1 MTYRASKYR
10 IMSILLVFAMTIGA
24 FTGFSYISAGEEQVT
39 ILYEEESKRTENE
52 KHYLCSDG
60 SYVALSYPGAVHY
73 KAEDGSY
80 QEIENALVYDE
91 KTGTYQNPG
100 NPDFSVSLATTENT
114 DAVSVKAK
122 ELEEI
127 SFSTALLINGNGNS
141 PKPQKKNIK
150 AFNNMAKNAA
160 GKNAKNPTVFDL
172 PQVSSSLEYAKYYG
186 DQPVVTGK
194 YTLGGNALK
203 EDIILTVPTDVT
215 GLVTTYKVKNMT
227 LTVNPDGSLLFK
239 TADGKDAYTVNAP
252 YMYDAEG
259 SRCPSIAV
267 SAVQKGNKFEVTYL
281 PDSAWLTSA
290 ERVYP
295 LTFDPT
301 ITTTSFAFS
310 CDDRYYAGGVAY
322 DSQELRVG
330 YSFTGQSNFWYTYFK
345 PLSYPEINQDYYTVT
360 TVLMSFSML
369 TVAGS
374 SPYAN
379 VYKLNSG
386 ADPAD
391 LNISEDGTYMGY
403 MEMWEGNRGDF
414 SLGTSYYT
422 DNTLSE
428 YVLWPQNTTTSYGY
442 CYFGSMEHTTNRPM
456 MRISYRPKALEG
468 KFVLKNGTNYLLS
481 NGGSATA
488 PALQFK
494 SAFDESDF
502 YYCEWTFGYNETKRA
517 YTISPAYDPQLCLQ
531 ANSDNTATLV
541 VAPATLTNN
550 HFWYIDTDADE
561 SYLKIKSVGQSGNNL
576 CITNNMALHSP
587 SED

>member
-1 MTYRASKYR
+1 MIYRASKKR
-10 IMSILLVFAMTIGA
+10 IMSIVLVFAMTIGA

-60 SYVALSYPGAVHY
+60 SYIALSYPGAVHY

-100 NPDFSVSLATTENT
+100 NPEFSVSFATTEDI

-150 AFNNMAKNAA
+150 AFNNKAKNAA
-160 GKNAKNPTVFDL
+160 GKNAKNPAAFDL

-203 EDIILTVPTDVT
+203 EDIILTIPTDVT
-215 GLVTTYKVKNMT
+215 GFVTTYKVKNVT
-227 LTVNPDGSLLFK
+227 LTVDPDGSLLFK

-301 ITTTSFAFS
+301 LTSTQNLVLDYNTVYNA
-310 CDDRYYAGGVAY
+310 YY
-322 DSQELRVG
+322 E
-330 YSFTGQSNFWYTYFK
+330 YS
-345 PLSYPEINQDYYTVT
+345 
-360 TVLMSFSML
+360 
-369 TVAGS
+369 
-374 SPYAN
+374 
-379 VYKLNSG
+379 
-386 ADPAD
+386 
-391 LNISEDGTYMGY
+391 
-403 MEMWEGNRGDF
+403 
-414 SLGTSYYT
+414 
-422 DNTLSE
+422 TLQNNEEPRE
-428 YVLWPQNTTTSYGY
+428 YVSGESLFVAWDTLPNWRNTAYIGFSSVGN
-442 CYFGSMEHTTNRPM
+442 FN
-456 MRISYRPKALEG
+456 
-468 KFVLKNGTNYLLS
+468 LKRYEIID
-481 NGGSATA
+481 ATLQLKTRYNFSSQ
-488 PALQFK
+488 PALYRLDSEHYASGYWGIQNVN
-494 SAFDESDF
+494 AYEPAAQDF
-502 YYCEWTFGYNETKRA
+502 ISQGVFANGY
-517 YTISPAYDPQLCLQ
+517 
-531 ANSDNTATLV
+531 
-541 VAPATLTNN
+541 
-550 HFWYIDTDADE
+550 
-561 SYLKIKSVGQSGNNL
+561 
-576 CITNNMALHSP
+576 
-587 SED
+587 